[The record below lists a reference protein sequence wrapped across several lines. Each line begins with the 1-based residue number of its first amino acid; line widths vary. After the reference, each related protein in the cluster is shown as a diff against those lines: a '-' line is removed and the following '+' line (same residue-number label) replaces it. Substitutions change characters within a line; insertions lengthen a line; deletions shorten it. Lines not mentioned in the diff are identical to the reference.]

1 MPMKLQGS
9 ITVDAQREEVWNR
22 VFDPEVLQRVLNRI
36 PGIKVERLVQIAE
49 DKYEATATIGV
60 AMIKGKYDGVID
72 VLEKRAPEYVKFH
85 GEGKGGGNFTGGD
98 MALTLTDQEDK
109 TLITYDGFGNVNGP
123 LASVG
128 QRMIDMVGKQFIQ
141 NGARSLAE
149 EFGKPSPQPVA
160 SSQPASPSRSDT
172 PPPG

>member
-1 MPMKLQGS
+1 MKLQGNV
-9 ITVDAQREEVWNR
+9 TVDAQREEVWNR
-22 VFDPEVLQRVLNRI
+22 VFDPEVLRRVLNRI

-60 AMIKGKYDGVID
+60 AMVKGKYDGVID

-98 MALTLTDQEDK
+98 MALTLTDQEGK
-109 TLITYDGFGNVNGP
+109 TLVTYEGYGNVNGP

-141 NGARSLAE
+141 NGAKSLAE
-149 EFGKPSPQPVA
+149 EFGMPSPPPVA
-160 SSQPASPSRSDT
+160 SSQPTSQSRSE
-172 PPPG
+172 PPPPV